1 MDIKSPTEVSMQIA
15 KRLTA
20 LRLQRAWT
28 RETLANESGV
38 NVHTLKRFERS
49 GQISLE
55 RLIALCTALDMY
67 AEIERIFKPRQRV
80 DIEDWSVQVGPARQ
94 RGRRKT
100 AQPINETADIS

>member
-1 MDIKSPTEVSMQIA
+1 MDTKSPTEMSLQIA

-28 RETLANESGV
+28 RETLASHSGV

-55 RLIALCTALDMY
+55 RLIALCNSLEMY
-67 AEIERIFKPRQRV
+67 HEIERVFKPRTRV
-80 DIEDWSVQVGPARQ
+80 DVDDWSVQAGPTRQ

-100 AQPINETADIS
+100 AGALA